1 MKNVMLLAI
10 IISIFSLAI
19 ALLQGRQVQ
28 NKKPHYKTRHN
39 YPLGVDRIEYD
50 KIWHDEEEFEE
61 DDELYTYE

>member
-28 NKKPHYKTRHN
+28 NKETHYKTRHN
-39 YPLGVDRIEYD
+39 YPLGVDRVQYVGVDRAQYD
-50 KIWHDEEEFEE
+50 EIWHDEE
-61 DDELYTYE
+61 